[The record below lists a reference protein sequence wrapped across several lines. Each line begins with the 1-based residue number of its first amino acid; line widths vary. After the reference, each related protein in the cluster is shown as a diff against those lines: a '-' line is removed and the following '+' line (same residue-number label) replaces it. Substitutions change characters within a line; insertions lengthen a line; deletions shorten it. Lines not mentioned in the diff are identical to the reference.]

1 MKTLIDSEIVL
12 GDTAIEVSVKL
23 ARLFEEVD
31 TFYLTSYKPSLGL
44 DERYSS
50 SVSDKNESILKN
62 ASIFRGHVG
71 KMLPYWESVFI
82 ASWTDP
88 NFSFFTKEALKHT
101 DSRGH
106 ERRIEMKRQEMTKSG
121 IISLKNRF
129 DETTALAFCSV
140 CKLKNGNTAYIP
152 LMDFRVEPS
161 SENLSKI
168 EFVCESIGIP
178 GAILKSG
185 KSYHFFGFKLLSK
198 DEMLSFL
205 GKCILLSPITDV
217 RYIGHRL
224 IEGSCDLRISTSKT
238 KLFMPVV
245 ERLCGQNF

>member
-1 MKTLIDSEIVL
+1 MKTLNSEIVL

-23 ARLFEEVD
+23 AKLFEDVD

-50 SVSDKNESILKN
+50 SLNSKNESILKS

-82 ASWTDP
+82 ASWEDV
-88 NFSFFTKEALKHT
+88 NFSFFVKEALKHT
-101 DSRGH
+101 ESRGH
-106 ERRIEMKRQEMTKSG
+106 ERRIEMKRQEMTKDGVS
-121 IISLKNRF
+121 SLKNRF
-129 DETTALAFCSV
+129 DDATALAFCSL
-140 CKLKNGNTAYIP
+140 CKLKNGNIAYIP
-152 LMDFRVEPS
+152 LMDFRVEPN
-161 SENLSKI
+161 SENLMKI
-168 EFVCESIGIP
+168 ELVCESLGIP

-238 KLFMPVV
+238 KVFMPVV
-245 ERLCGQNF
+245 EKLCGQVL